1 MDLKKKSSDKLII
14 VVAESDSF
22 LGHSIQPSSLD
33 NEPIWEPRE
42 ETFVG
47 LSQRHKIGC

>member
-14 VVAESDSF
+14 VVAKSDSF
-22 LGHSIQPSSLD
+22 LGHSIQPSRLD

>member
-14 VVAESDSF
+14 VVAERDSF
-22 LGHSIQPSSLD
+22 LGLSIQPSSLG
-33 NEPIWEPRE
+33 NEPIWEPRA

-47 LSQRHKIGC
+47 LSSGA

>member
-1 MDLKKKSSDKLII
+1 MDLKKKKGSDKLII

-22 LGHSIQPSSLD
+22 LGLSIQPSSLD
-33 NEPIWEPRE
+33 NEPIWELRA

-47 LSQRHKIGC
+47 LSSGA